1 VKERLRSILAVLL
14 VAVFVN
20 FVFSNTVFT
29 HTHKYGT
36 YGTVT
41 HSHPYLP
48 SVPHGHASVDYTG
61 FNVSASAFQAASFF
75 DLPIPELY
83 EVIIGVAC
91 LSVAVTGWE
100 PVVLLRGPPA
110 ILLF

>member
-1 VKERLRSILAVLL
+1 MKERLRSILAVLL

-61 FNVSASAFQAASFF
+61 FNVSASFF

-83 EVIIGVAC
+83 EVIIEVAC
-91 LSVAVTGWE
+91 LSVAVASWE